1 MKKLFTLLTT
11 AAMLCNM
18 FAVTSFAEKSD
29 KPTSN
34 TAITAVKTAQWRA
47 TESDSATYDLRIH
60 GWSGWETAAY
70 MGFELPENFNAE
82 NVGKA
87 ELVLDTTSVTNSG
100 TAYLYEADYSAFENG
115 MQYTVAPTYTEKE
128 IMSFTSPSNTGE
140 FKIDVTDY
148 IKSIK
153 DKENVA
159 FRIDVKSQNNNT
171 NWNIGSCTNSGN
183 APKIVIGDDDNTIK
197 NASFSDG
204 DVNWTITNSENMTVS
219 DGRLNASGTDYEA
232 QISQTVGNMENG
244 TYTLNAYLTND
255 TTDGICYLYAKT
267 NGHTMASTSIPIS
280 NNESKVT
287 VPGII
292 VEDGKCD
299 IGLYIK
305 GSQTLTL
312 DKLSFAKSEESR
324 IPFLKGREISKL
336 TYVEDRGGKFFDE
349 NGQEGDALQIMAE
362 NGFNFARIR
371 VLNNPGKGHGNE
383 YYLPEGYQDPDDC
396 LAMARRAKDKGMQ
409 IEFTF
414 AYSDTWSDGEN
425 QLIPY
430 DWRPYI
436 EENNLTGDELA
447 TYLEGKI
454 YEFTK
459 DMMLKLI
466 EQGTC
471 PEYVSIGNEMQYG
484 LLYNN
489 HKNNNGFYNKSD
501 YLSRFV
507 NAGARAVRETSPE
520 SKIVLHSDHGGE
532 LLSRRKTFINA
543 LANIDFDVIGVSYY
557 PYYTKSI
564 SIDDV
569 VNEFNTLINRY
580 NKDVIIMETG
590 YNWNETKPD
599 GWDGQLQDSGY
610 YQNIYGETQSG
621 QRAFL
626 TELYAKLKQVLGGR
640 CIGDLYWDPVMV
652 YDGGTGKIGWAID
665 EATDTTQG
673 NVVPNSTIFD
683 FEGKAV
689 DGQKAMKYNTNA
701 SDKIN
706 ITGTV
711 SNDKGIVKNTEIT
724 FTVNGEKY
732 NVSTDRFGKY
742 IVSVPYPKENKFDI
756 SAKGCTEKYTPDA
769 PYYGVFVE
777 NINFETY
784 ADGTEAD
791 SKNYI
796 SKVDGT
802 IENSMLK
809 YDVEYRTDIA
819 NAKFYVAIYDDRG
832 NLVAISDKNRD
843 NINIKNESKS
853 YTIKAMLWNRNLKPL
868 CNVESKTV
876 ER

>member
-1 MKKLFTLLTT
+1 M
-11 AAMLCNM
+11 
-18 FAVTSFAEKSD
+18 
-29 KPTSN
+29 
-34 TAITAVKTAQWRA
+34 
-47 TESDSATYDLRIH
+47 
-60 GWSGWETAAY
+60 
-70 MGFELPENFNAE
+70 
-82 NVGKA
+82 
-87 ELVLDTTSVTNSG
+87 
-100 TAYLYEADYSAFENG
+100 
-115 MQYTVAPTYTEKE
+115 
-128 IMSFTSPSNTGE
+128 
-140 FKIDVTDY
+140 
-148 IKSIK
+148 
-153 DKENVA
+153 
-159 FRIDVKSQNNNT
+159 
-171 NWNIGSCTNSGN
+171 
-183 APKIVIGDDDNTIK
+183 
-197 NASFSDG
+197 
-204 DVNWTITNSENMTVS
+204 
-219 DGRLNASGTDYEA
+219 
-232 QISQTVGNMENG
+232 
-244 TYTLNAYLTND
+244 
-255 TTDGICYLYAKT
+255 
-267 NGHTMASTSIPIS
+267 
-280 NNESKVT
+280 
-287 VPGII
+287 
-292 VEDGKCD
+292 
-299 IGLYIK
+299 
-305 GSQTLTL
+305 
-312 DKLSFAKSEESR
+312 
-324 IPFLKGREISKL
+324 
-336 TYVEDRGGKFFDE
+336 
-349 NGQEGDALQIMAE
+349 
-362 NGFNFARIR
+362 
-371 VLNNPGKGHGNE
+371 
-383 YYLPEGYQDPDDC
+383 
-396 LAMARRAKDKGMQ
+396 
-409 IEFTF
+409 
-414 AYSDTWSDGEN
+414 
-425 QLIPY
+425 
-430 DWRPYI
+430 
-436 EENNLTGDELA
+436 
-447 TYLEGKI
+447 
-454 YEFTK
+454 
-459 DMMLKLI
+459 
-466 EQGTC
+466 
-471 PEYVSIGNEMQYG
+471 
-484 LLYNN
+484 
-489 HKNNNGFYNKSD
+489 
-501 YLSRFV
+501 
-507 NAGARAVRETSPE
+507 
-520 SKIVLHSDHGGE
+520 
-532 LLSRRKTFINA
+532 SRRKTFINA

-580 NKDVIIMETG
+580 DKDVIIMETG

-724 FTVNGEKY
+724 FTVYGEKY

-784 ADGTEAD
+784 ADGTEPD

-796 SKVDGT
+796 SKVDGM

-832 NLVAISDKNRD
+832 NVVAISDKNRD